1 MDETIAV
8 VMLIVILVVGGFAA
22 WASGFIIINQM
33 DEEREE

>member
-8 VMLIVILVVGGFAA
+8 VMLTIILVVGGFAA
-22 WASGFIIINQM
+22 WASGFIIITQM